1 MNKKI
6 KVFGAPASP
15 YTQKMVSILR
25 YRHIAYEVFM
35 GDVPGRLSRL
45 EGIEPPK
52 PILLPTLLLEDE
64 SGKLK
69 ATTDT
74 TPIIRRF
81 ENEYSDRKLL
91 PEDPALSFIN
101 YLLEDFGDEWVTKYM
116 FHYRWYFDEDADNA
130 STVLPLSDLAVNM
143 PDEILKDAKKYIHDR
158 QTGRLWVVGSND
170 TTADLIDASYKRF
183 LKLMDDHLSI
193 SKFLFGEKPS
203 SADFAIYGQLTQL
216 IGFDPTSRKIAYDT
230 ALRLVSWQDVMA
242 DLSGHDVENSN
253 WTPLEESPTS
263 LKEIMKE
270 FGRMYVPALIANAS
284 AIMKG
289 DETWETE
296 IDGSLWTQKTFPYQA
311 KCLNWLKDEYKNLAS
326 KNKKFIDNFLCET
339 GCELLFHGK

>member
-1 MNKKI
+1 MEKI

-15 YTQKMVSILR
+15 YTQKMISILR

-35 GDVPGRLSRL
+35 GDVPGRLNRL
-45 EGIEPPK
+45 DGIEPPK
-52 PILLPTLLLEDE
+52 PILLPTLLLKDD
-64 SGKLK
+64 SGELK

-81 ENEYSDRKLL
+81 ENEYADRKLL

-116 FHYRWYFDEDADNA
+116 MHYRWYFDKDADNA
-130 STVLPLSDLAVNM
+130 STILPLSDLAVNM
-143 PDEILKDAKKYIHDR
+143 PDEILKDAKKYVHDR

-216 IGFDPTSRKIAYDT
+216 IGFDPTSRKIAYENS
-230 ALRLVSWQDVMA
+230 LRLVSWLDVMV
-242 DLSGHDVENSN
+242 DLSGHDVDSSQ
-253 WTPLEESPTS
+253 WTS
-263 LKEIMKE
+263 LEDSPDSLKAIMKE
-270 FGRMYVPALIANAS
+270 FGRVYVPALLENAK
-284 AIMKG
+284 AIMEG
-289 DETWETE
+289 QDTWETE
-296 IDGSLWTQKTFPYQA
+296 IDGSIWKQKAFPYQA
-311 KCLNWLKDEYKNLAS
+311 KCLKWIKEEFNSLSEDDQSRVRE
-326 KNKKFIDNFLCET
+326 FLDGT
-339 GCELLFHGK
+339 GCEVILG

>member
-64 SGKLK
+64 GGKLK

-81 ENEYSDRKLL
+81 ENEYPNRKLL
-91 PEDPALSFIN
+91 PEDSALSFIN

-143 PDEILKDAKKYIHDR
+143 PDEILKDAKKYVHDR

-170 TTADLIDASYKRF
+170 TTADLIDTSYKRF

-216 IGFDPTSRKIAYDT
+216 IGFDPTSRKVLTLD
-230 ALRLVSWQDVMA
+230 
-242 DLSGHDVENSN
+242 
-253 WTPLEESPTS
+253 
-263 LKEIMKE
+263 
-270 FGRMYVPALIANAS
+270 
-284 AIMKG
+284 
-289 DETWETE
+289 
-296 IDGSLWTQKTFPYQA
+296 
-311 KCLNWLKDEYKNLAS
+311 
-326 KNKKFIDNFLCET
+326 
-339 GCELLFHGK
+339 

>member
-1 MNKKI
+1 MEKI

-15 YTQKMVSILR
+15 YTQKMISILR

-35 GDVPGRLSRL
+35 GDVPGRLNRL
-45 EGIEPPK
+45 DGIEPPK
-52 PILLPTLLLEDE
+52 PILLPTLLLKDD
-64 SGKLK
+64 SGELK

-81 ENEYSDRKLL
+81 ENEYADRKLL

-116 FHYRWYFDEDADNA
+116 MHYRWYFDKDADNA
-130 STVLPLSDLAVNM
+130 STILPLSDLAVNM
-143 PDEILKDAKKYIHDR
+143 PDEILKDAKKYVHDR

-216 IGFDPTSRKIAYDT
+216 IGFDPTSRKIAYENS
-230 ALRLVSWQDVMA
+230 LRLVSWLDVMV
-242 DLSGHDVENSN
+242 DLSGHDVDSSQ
-253 WTPLEESPTS
+253 WTS
-263 LKEIMKE
+263 LEDSPDSLKAIMKE
-270 FGRMYVPALIANAS
+270 FGRVYVPALLENAK
-284 AIMKG
+284 AIMEG
-289 DETWETE
+289 QDTWETE
-296 IDGSLWTQKTFPYQA
+296 IDGSIWKQKAFPYQA
-311 KCLNWLKDEYKNLAS
+311 KCLKWIKEEFDSLSEDDQSRVRE
-326 KNKKFIDNFLCET
+326 FLDGT
-339 GCELLFHGK
+339 GCEVILG

>member
-6 KVFGAPASP
+6 KVFGATPSP
-15 YTQKMVSILR
+15 YTQKMISILR

-35 GDVPGRLSRL
+35 GDVSGRLSRL
-45 EGIEPPK
+45 EEIEPPK

-74 TPIIRRF
+74 TPIIRRL
-81 ENEYSDRKLL
+81 ENEYPNRKLL

-116 FHYRWYFDEDADNA
+116 FHYRWYFEEDSDNA
-130 STVLPLSDLAVNM
+130 STVLPLVDLAVNM
-143 PDEILKDAKKYIHDR
+143 PDEILKDAKKYVYDR
-158 QTGRLWVVGSND
+158 QAGRLWVVGSND

-216 IGFDPTSRKIAYDT
+216 IGFEPTSRKIAYDT
-230 ALRLVSWQDVMA
+230 SLRLVAWQDVMA
-242 DLSGHDVENSN
+242 DLSGYDVENSS
-253 WTPLEESPTS
+253 WTSLEESPTS

-270 FGRMYVPALIANAS
+270 FGRMYVPALVANAN

-289 DETWETE
+289 EETWETE
-296 IDGSLWTQKTFPYQA
+296 IDGSIWKQRSFPYQA
-311 KCLNWLKDEYKNLAS
+311 KCFKWIKEEFKALNEHDQLRVKT
-326 KNKKFIDNFLCET
+326 FLDGT
-339 GCELLFHGK
+339 GCEILLG

>member
-45 EGIEPPK
+45 DGIEPPK

-81 ENEYSDRKLL
+81 ESEYPNRKLL

-130 STVLPLSDLAVNM
+130 STILPLTDLAVNM
-143 PDEILKDAKKYIHDR
+143 PDEILKDAKKYIYDR
-158 QTGRLWVVGSND
+158 QAGRLWVVGSND
-170 TTADLIDASYKRF
+170 TTADLIVHR
-183 LKLMDDHLSI
+183 
-193 SKFLFGEKPS
+193 
-203 SADFAIYGQLTQL
+203 
-216 IGFDPTSRKIAYDT
+216 
-230 ALRLVSWQDVMA
+230 
-242 DLSGHDVENSN
+242 
-253 WTPLEESPTS
+253 
-263 LKEIMKE
+263 
-270 FGRMYVPALIANAS
+270 
-284 AIMKG
+284 
-289 DETWETE
+289 
-296 IDGSLWTQKTFPYQA
+296 
-311 KCLNWLKDEYKNLAS
+311 
-326 KNKKFIDNFLCET
+326 
-339 GCELLFHGK
+339 

>member
-1 MNKKI
+1 MTKKI
-6 KVFGAPASP
+6 KVFGVPASP
-15 YTQKMVSILR
+15 YTQKMISILR

-35 GDVPGRLSRL
+35 GDVPGRLNRL
-45 EGIEPPK
+45 DGIEPPK
-52 PILLPTLLLEDE
+52 PILLPTLLLKDD
-64 SGKLK
+64 SGELK

-81 ENEYSDRKLL
+81 ENEYADRKLL

-130 STVLPLSDLAVNM
+130 STLLPLIDLAVNM
-143 PDEILKDAKKYIHDR
+143 PNEILKDAKKYVHDR
-158 QTGRLWVVGSND
+158 QTGRLWVVGSNE
-170 TTADLIDASYKRF
+170 TTADLIDASFKRF

-216 IGFDPTSRKIAYDT
+216 IGFEPTSRKIAYDNS
-230 ALRLVSWQDVMA
+230 LRLVSWQDVMA
-242 DLSGHDVENSN
+242 DLSGHDVENSS
-253 WTPLEESPTS
+253 WTPLEESPAS

-270 FGRMYVPALIANAS
+270 FGRMYVPALIANS
-284 AIMKG
+284 NAIMKG
-289 DETWETE
+289 EETWETE
-296 IDGSLWTQKTFPYQA
+296 IDGSLWTQKAFPYQA
-311 KCLNWLKDEYKNLAS
+311 KCLKWIKEEFEVLSEDDQLRVKT
-326 KNKKFIDNFLCET
+326 FLDGT
-339 GCELLFHGK
+339 GCEILLG

>member
-1 MNKKI
+1 MTKKI

-15 YTQKMVSILR
+15 YTQKMISILR

-35 GDVPGRLSRL
+35 GDVSGRLSRL

-81 ENEYSDRKLL
+81 ENEYPNRKLL
-91 PEDPALSFIN
+91 PEDSALSFIN

-130 STVLPLSDLAVNM
+130 SSILPLHNKVDLA
-143 PDEILKDAKKYIHDR
+143 DDAWQLFKDSIGSR
-158 QTGRLWVVGSND
+158 QIERLRVVGSND
-170 TTADLIDASYKRF
+170 VTAPIIEKSYKRF
-183 LKLMDDHLSI
+183 LKIMENHLSNFP
-193 SKFLFGEKPS
+193 FLFGYRPS

-216 IGFDPTSRKIAYDT
+216 IGLDPTSRAIAHKLSLRTT
-230 ALRLVSWQDVMA
+230 AWVDNME
-242 DLSGHDVENSN
+242 DMSGLNPNENPWETFEALFEN
-253 WTPLEESPTS
+253 MKPILEE
-263 LKEIMKE
+263 I
-270 FGRMYVPALIANAS
+270 GRTYVPALLANS
-284 AIMKG
+284 RAIENG
-289 DETWETE
+289 EEVWETE
-296 IDGSLWTQKTFPYQA
+296 IDGSKWSQNTFNYQA
-311 KCLNWLKDEYKNLAS
+311 KCLQWINAEFFSLSSDDQ
-326 KNKKFIDNFLCET
+326 KKILDLFNGT
-339 GCELLFHGK
+339 GCEKLLIKEQ

>member
-15 YTQKMVSILR
+15 YTQKMISILR

-81 ENEYSDRKLL
+81 ENEYPDRKLL

-116 FHYRWYFDEDADNA
+116 MHYRWYFDKDADNA
-130 STVLPLSDLAVNM
+130 STILPLSDLAVNM
-143 PDEILKDAKKYIHDR
+143 PNEILRDAKKYVHDR

-170 TTADLIDASYKRF
+170 TTADLIDSSYKRF

-216 IGFDPTSRKIAYDT
+216 IGFDPTSREIAYDT

-242 DLSGHDVENSN
+242 DLSGHDVDNSH
-253 WTPLEESPTS
+253 WTPLEESPAS

-270 FGRMYVPALIANAS
+270 FGRMYVPALLANAN
-284 AIMKG
+284 AIMQG
-289 DETWETE
+289 EETWETE
-296 IDGSLWTQKTFPYQA
+296 IDGSVWKQRAFPYQA
-311 KCLNWLKDEYKNLAS
+311 KCLKWIKEEFDALNENDQSRVKT
-326 KNKKFIDNFLCET
+326 FLDGT
-339 GCELLFHGK
+339 GCEILLG

>member
-15 YTQKMVSILR
+15 YTQKMISILR

-35 GDVPGRLSRL
+35 GDVPGRLNRL

-69 ATTDT
+69 TTTDT

-81 ENEYSDRKLL
+81 ENEYPDRKLL

-116 FHYRWYFDEDADNA
+116 FHYRWYFDKDADNA

-143 PDEILKDAKKYIHDR
+143 PNEILKDAKKYVHDR

-170 TTADLIDASYKRF
+170 TTADLIDSSYKRF

-216 IGFDPTSRKIAYDT
+216 IGFDPTSREIAYDT

-242 DLSGHDVENSN
+242 DLSGHDVDNSN
-253 WTPLEESPTS
+253 WTPLEESPAS

-270 FGRMYVPALIANAS
+270 FGRMYVPALLANAN
-284 AIMKG
+284 AIMQG
-289 DETWETE
+289 EETWETE
-296 IDGSLWTQKTFPYQA
+296 IDGSVWKQKAFPYQA
-311 KCLNWLKDEYKNLAS
+311 KCLKWIKEEFAALNENDQSRVKT
-326 KNKKFIDNFLCET
+326 FLDGT
-339 GCELLFHGK
+339 GCEILLG

>member
-15 YTQKMVSILR
+15 YTQKMISILR

-81 ENEYSDRKLL
+81 ENEYPGRKLL

-116 FHYRWYFDEDADNA
+116 MHYRWYFDKDADNA
-130 STVLPLSDLAVNM
+130 STILPLSDLAVNM
-143 PDEILKDAKKYIHDR
+143 PNEILRDAKKYVHDR

-170 TTADLIDASYKRF
+170 TTADLIDSSYKRF

-216 IGFDPTSRKIAYDT
+216 IGFDPSSREIAYDT
-230 ALRLVSWQDVMA
+230 ALRLISWQDVMA
-242 DLSGHDVENSN
+242 DLSGHDVDNSN
-253 WTPLEESPTS
+253 WTPLEESPAS

-270 FGRMYVPALIANAS
+270 FGIMYVPALLANAN
-284 AIMKG
+284 AIMQG
-289 DETWETE
+289 EETWEAE
-296 IDGSLWTQKTFPYQA
+296 IDGSVWKQRAFPYQA
-311 KCLNWLKDEYKNLAS
+311 KCLKWIKEEFDALNENDQSRVKT
-326 KNKKFIDNFLCET
+326 FLDGT
-339 GCELLFHGK
+339 GCEILLG

>member
-1 MNKKI
+1 MEKI

-15 YTQKMVSILR
+15 YTQKMISILR

-35 GDVPGRLSRL
+35 GDVPGRLNRL
-45 EGIEPPK
+45 DGIEPPK
-52 PILLPTLLLEDE
+52 PILLPTLLLKDD
-64 SGKLK
+64 SGELK

-81 ENEYSDRKLL
+81 ENEYADRKLL

-116 FHYRWYFDEDADNA
+116 MHYRWYFDKDADNA
-130 STVLPLSDLAVNM
+130 STILPLSDLAVNM
-143 PDEILKDAKKYIHDR
+143 PDELLKDAKKYVHDR

-216 IGFDPTSRKIAYDT
+216 IGFDPTSRKIAYENS
-230 ALRLVSWQDVMA
+230 LRLVSWLDVMA
-242 DLSGHDVENSN
+242 DLSGHDVDNSQ
-253 WTPLEESPTS
+253 WTS
-263 LKEIMKE
+263 LEDSPDSLKAIMKE
-270 FGRMYVPALIANAS
+270 FGRVYVPALLENAK
-284 AIMKG
+284 AIMEG
-289 DETWETE
+289 QDTWETE
-296 IDGSLWTQKTFPYQA
+296 IDGSIWKQKAFPYQA
-311 KCLNWLKDEYKNLAS
+311 KCLKWIKEEFNSLSEDDQSRVRE
-326 KNKKFIDNFLCET
+326 FLDGT
-339 GCELLFHGK
+339 GCEVILG

>member
-1 MNKKI
+1 MEKI
-6 KVFGAPASP
+6 KVFGVPASP
-15 YTQKMVSILR
+15 YTQKMISILR

-35 GDVPGRLSRL
+35 GDVPGRLNRL
-45 EGIEPPK
+45 DGIEPPK
-52 PILLPTLLLEDE
+52 PILLPTLLLKDD
-64 SGKLK
+64 SGELK

-81 ENEYSDRKLL
+81 ENEYADRKLL

-116 FHYRWYFDEDADNA
+116 MHYRWYFDKDADNA
-130 STVLPLSDLAVNM
+130 STILPLSDLAVNM
-143 PDEILKDAKKYIHDR
+143 PNEILKDAKKYVHDR

-216 IGFDPTSRKIAYDT
+216 IGFDPTSRKIAYENS
-230 ALRLVSWQDVMA
+230 LRLVSWLDVMV
-242 DLSGHDVENSN
+242 DLSGHDVDSSQ
-253 WTPLEESPTS
+253 WTS
-263 LKEIMKE
+263 LEDSPDSLKAIMKE
-270 FGRMYVPALIANAS
+270 FGRVYVPALLENAK
-284 AIMKG
+284 AIMEG
-289 DETWETE
+289 QDTWETD
-296 IDGSLWTQKTFPYQA
+296 IDGSIWKQKAFPYQA
-311 KCLNWLKDEYKNLAS
+311 KCLKWIKEEFDSLSEDDQSRVRE
-326 KNKKFIDNFLCET
+326 FLDGT
-339 GCELLFHGK
+339 GCEVILG

>member
-15 YTQKMVSILR
+15 YTQKMISILR

-81 ENEYSDRKLL
+81 ENEYPDRKLL

-116 FHYRWYFDEDADNA
+116 MHYRWYFDKDADNA
-130 STVLPLSDLAVNM
+130 STILPLSDLAVNM
-143 PDEILKDAKKYIHDR
+143 PDEILKDAKKYVHDR

-170 TTADLIDASYKRF
+170 TTADLIDSSYKRF

-216 IGFDPTSRKIAYDT
+216 IGFDPTSREIAYDT

-242 DLSGHDVENSN
+242 DLSGHDVDNSH
-253 WTPLEESPTS
+253 WTSLEESPTS

-270 FGRMYVPALIANAS
+270 FGRMYVPALLANAN
-284 AIMKG
+284 AIIQG
-289 DETWETE
+289 EETWETE
-296 IDGSLWTQKTFPYQA
+296 IDGSVWKQRAFPYQA
-311 KCLNWLKDEYKNLAS
+311 KCLKWIKEEFDALNENDQSRVKT
-326 KNKKFIDNFLCET
+326 FLDGT
-339 GCELLFHGK
+339 GCEILLG

>member
-1 MNKKI
+1 MEKI
-6 KVFGAPASP
+6 KVFGVPASP
-15 YTQKMVSILR
+15 YTQKMISILR

-35 GDVPGRLSRL
+35 GDVPGRLNRL
-45 EGIEPPK
+45 DGIEPPK
-52 PILLPTLLLEDE
+52 PILLPTLLLKDD
-64 SGKLK
+64 SGELK

-81 ENEYSDRKLL
+81 ENEYADRKLL

-116 FHYRWYFDEDADNA
+116 MHYRWYFDKDADNA
-130 STVLPLSDLAVNM
+130 STILPLSDLAVNM
-143 PDEILKDAKKYIHDR
+143 PDEILKDAKKYVHDR

-216 IGFDPTSRKIAYDT
+216 IGFDPTSRKIAYENS
-230 ALRLVSWQDVMA
+230 LRLVSWLDVMA
-242 DLSGHDVENSN
+242 DLSGHDVDNSQ
-253 WTPLEESPTS
+253 WTS
-263 LKEIMKE
+263 LEDSPDSLKAIMKE
-270 FGRMYVPALIANAS
+270 FGRVYVPALLENAK
-284 AIMKG
+284 AIMEG
-289 DETWETE
+289 QDTWETE
-296 IDGSLWTQKTFPYQA
+296 IDGSIWKQKAFPYQA
-311 KCLNWLKDEYKNLAS
+311 KCLKWIKEEFNSLSEDDQSRVRE
-326 KNKKFIDNFLCET
+326 FLDGT
-339 GCELLFHGK
+339 GCEVILG

>member
-15 YTQKMVSILR
+15 YTQKMISILR

-81 ENEYSDRKLL
+81 ENEYPDRKLL

-116 FHYRWYFDEDADNA
+116 MHYRWYFDKDADNA
-130 STVLPLSDLAVNM
+130 STILPLSDLAVNM
-143 PDEILKDAKKYIHDR
+143 PDEILKDAKKYVHDR

-170 TTADLIDASYKRF
+170 TTADLIDSSYKRF

-216 IGFDPTSRKIAYDT
+216 IGFDPTSREIAYDT

-242 DLSGHDVENSN
+242 DLSGHDVDNSH
-253 WTPLEESPTS
+253 WTSLEESPTS

-270 FGRMYVPALIANAS
+270 FGRMYVPALLANAN
-284 AIMKG
+284 AIMQG
-289 DETWETE
+289 EETWEAE
-296 IDGSLWTQKTFPYQA
+296 IDGSVWKQRAFPYQA
-311 KCLNWLKDEYKNLAS
+311 KCLKWIKEEFDALNENDQSRVKT
-326 KNKKFIDNFLCET
+326 FLDGT
-339 GCELLFHGK
+339 GCEILLG